1 MEIGNPD
8 THVSQSLT
16 LFTHPSHCELRK
28 VFCTIVLS
36 ALGPSGF
43 QISSI
48 QDVAHCTMALIDER
62 LYGFDIHASWACKR
76 RRKVEG
82 RTTRKEASIADNL
95 ST

>member
-1 MEIGNPD
+1 MEICNPD

-28 VFCTIVLS
+28 VFHPAWNCTIVLS

-48 QDVAHCTMALIDER
+48 QDVAYCTMALIDER
-62 LYGFDIHASWACKR
+62 LYGFNIHAAWACKR
-76 RRKVEG
+76 
-82 RTTRKEASIADNL
+82 
-95 ST
+95 